1 MPPFTRGPVI
11 DERFKDIQLAR
22 EGGDGQSRLT
32 RAGALGVDIATGPN
46 EIIRFSNETTRV
58 FRP

>member
-1 MPPFTRGPVI
+1 VI